1 MSDDGSKPPS
11 DAGAD
16 AAPSSG
22 ADGAPASSG
31 PAGGGAAEEAP
42 VGAAP
47 ASGTGATPGDKQ
59 PSAGGTGAEEG
70 AAGASAGAASEDPPA
85 ASATKSSAAAGDKK
99 VKSSEK
105 PKSGEKAPSRTGASK
120 SSVKSTGSGRKR
132 GAGATLENARI
143 GFLGAGKLV
152 EAIVKGLVG
161 HAKVAPGRIY
171 VSSKSGRS
179 LDGFKQNGCVV
190 TKRNYD
196 LFAKLDCDV
205 VFVAVHGHVIREL
218 FKLGGT
224 RPVALTTNYI
234 PNQRHPLY
242 LLSLV
247 GGIPLTDLKQTL
259 LNPDHPDKYKLEAH
273 RVMLNASVAYGLGL
287 GALDIEPDSK
297 KCATVVR
304 DVLTSV
310 AKLEYFPE
318 TTMDAVCALGGN
330 GLAFVHYFIS
340 ALSDGGF
347 KMGMPKVVAVKMA
360 TKTLQ
365 SAAACLLES
374 GKHPSDL
381 RDACTSPSGPA
392 IYGLH
397 LLESK
402 DTASGLAAAVEGAFK
417 RVRELVESK

>member
-1 MSDDGSKPPS
+1 MP
-11 DAGAD
+11 
-16 AAPSSG
+16 
-22 ADGAPASSG
+22 
-31 PAGGGAAEEAP
+31 
-42 VGAAP
+42 
-47 ASGTGATPGDKQ
+47 
-59 PSAGGTGAEEG
+59 
-70 AAGASAGAASEDPPA
+70 
-85 ASATKSSAAAGDKK
+85 ATKSSAAADKK

-120 SSVKSTGSGRKR
+120 SSMKSSGSGRKR
-132 GAGATLENARI
+132 GGAVTLENARI

-360 TKTLQ
+360 SKTLQ
-365 SAAACLLES
+365 CAAACLLES

-397 LLESK
+397 VLESK